1 MKYIT
6 HWTFAF
12 ITLFVLTFI
21 GVKDP
26 QIKEVLRLKSFDFL
40 LQSETKEI
48 SKDIA
53 VIAIDEKPVA
63 AGNHVGAGTRRIHFC
78 SANNSAVHL

>member
-12 ITLFVLTFI
+12 VTLFVLTFI

-26 QIKEVLRLKSFDFL
+26 QVKEVLRLKSFDFL

-48 SKDIA
+48 
-53 VIAIDEKPVA
+53 
-63 AGNHVGAGTRRIHFC
+63 
-78 SANNSAVHL
+78 

>member
-6 HWTFAF
+6 HWTIAF

-21 GVKDP
+21 GIKDP
-26 QIKEVLRLKSFDFL
+26 QIKEILRLKSFDIL

-48 SKDIA
+48 SK
-53 VIAIDEKPVA
+53 
-63 AGNHVGAGTRRIHFC
+63 T
-78 SANNSAVHL
+78 

>member
-26 QIKEVLRLKSFDFL
+26 QIKEVLRLKSLTFYYN
-40 LQSETKEI
+40 QKQKKYQKT
-48 SKDIA
+48 
-53 VIAIDEKPVA
+53 
-63 AGNHVGAGTRRIHFC
+63 
-78 SANNSAVHL
+78 